1 MCCVLGHGLIQ
12 YSIVVFCVL
21 CFRPWSDTIQYCI
34 VLCAVFQ
41 AIKTDVVRS
50 LCTRCELLSEDLELT
65 DEISGEVISVIAGH
79 VTFAIRLISVP

>member
-1 MCCVLGHGLIQ
+1 MIQ
-12 YSIVVFCVL
+12 YSVVLFCVL
-21 CFRPWSDTIQYCI
+21 CSRPWSDTVRYCCI

-65 DEISGEVISVIAGH
+65 DEISGEFISVCRCWSRDICHQVGLCA
-79 VTFAIRLISVP
+79 VI